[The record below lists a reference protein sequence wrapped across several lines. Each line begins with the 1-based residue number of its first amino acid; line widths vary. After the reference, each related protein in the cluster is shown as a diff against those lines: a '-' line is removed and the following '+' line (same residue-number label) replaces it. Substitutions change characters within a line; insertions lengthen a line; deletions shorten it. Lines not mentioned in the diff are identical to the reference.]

1 MNNKEEKLFNSKY
14 LIAYYNEIKPKVLEI
29 ANKDLNKL
37 VFKKNITVIDK
48 YAIRQARLRRKIANK
63 LPDFAN
69 NIELLLADDVHL
81 EQSSSTLTANFKAS
95 LVAEGENFIDL
106 TAGFGIDFYAI
117 AHKYKSN
124 YAVSLNKDLT
134 LLLEYNAKVLG
145 IEIKTIGKS
154 AEDFLKD
161 NNMQFDLVYIDPDR
175 RIGGKRAI
183 LFNEVEPNIIG
194 LQKQLLA
201 IGKKVIIKISPLIDL
216 SEIIRLMKNISQI
229 RVVSVDNE
237 CKEILIILEREP
249 KQLEVIA
256 DLCTAGKWEQIK
268 IEPTE
273 KTPDYA
279 FATEEYLYEPD
290 AALMKIG
297 NFSAL
302 SVMYDLIKIA
312 ANTHLYTSKKLVE
325 NFPGR
330 IFQVKKLEKYSTKAL
345 RAQIKNE
352 RANVIARNY
361 FKSAEEITKDLRI
374 KNGGEQYI
382 LAFKNQDSKGVI
394 AICKRLK

>member
-1 MNNKEEKLFNSKY
+1 MNNNQDKLFNSKY

-37 VFKKNITVIDK
+37 VFKKNITIIDK

-63 LPDFAN
+63 LPDFAR

-81 EQSSSTLTANFKAS
+81 EQSSSTLTADFKAS
-95 LVAEGENFIDL
+95 LVGEGENFIDL
-106 TAGFGIDFYAI
+106 TAGFGIDFFAF
-117 AHKYKSN
+117 AKKHKNN

-145 IEIKTIGKS
+145 ININTIAKS
-154 AEDFLKD
+154 AEEYLKE
-161 NNMQFDLVYIDPDR
+161 NNTQFDLVYIDPDR

-194 LQKQLLA
+194 IQKQLLA
-201 IGKKVIIKISPLIDL
+201 LGKKVIIKISPLIDL
-216 SEIIRLMKNISQI
+216 SEIIRLMKNVSQI
-229 RVVSVDNE
+229 RVVSVENE
-237 CKEILIILEREP
+237 CKEILILLEREP
-249 KQLEVIA
+249 KQLEIIA
-256 DLCTAGKWEQIK
+256 DLYTAGKWEQIK

-273 KTPDYA
+273 KTPEYS

-302 SVMYDLIKIA
+302 SAMYGLIKIA
-312 ANTHLYTSKKLVE
+312 ANTHIYTSKKLVE

-330 IFQVKKLEKYSTKAL
+330 IFQVQKLEKYSTKAL

-352 RANVIARNY
+352 RTNVIARNY
-361 FKSAEEITKDLRI
+361 FKTADEITKDLRI

>member
-37 VFKKNITVIDK
+37 VFKKNITIIDK

>member
-117 AHKYKSN
+117 AHKYKNN